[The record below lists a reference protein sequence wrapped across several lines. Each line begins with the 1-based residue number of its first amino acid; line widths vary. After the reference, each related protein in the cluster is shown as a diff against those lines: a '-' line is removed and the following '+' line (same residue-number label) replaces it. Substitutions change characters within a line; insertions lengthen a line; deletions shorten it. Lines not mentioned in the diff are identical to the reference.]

1 MKHLFICFSFLVMC
15 KSNSQFLLK
24 VERPND
30 EISMARAGDVIISTS
45 KAERSF
51 NKNRVVYIFWRFV
64 SADKKAIK
72 MSYEEYYNN
81 LKEKPDL
88 KDEKLLAYEKE
99 KNSFLLENFE
109 LVVYELK
116 PDNMI
121 YLVKRK

>member
-1 MKHLFICFSFLVMC
+1 MC